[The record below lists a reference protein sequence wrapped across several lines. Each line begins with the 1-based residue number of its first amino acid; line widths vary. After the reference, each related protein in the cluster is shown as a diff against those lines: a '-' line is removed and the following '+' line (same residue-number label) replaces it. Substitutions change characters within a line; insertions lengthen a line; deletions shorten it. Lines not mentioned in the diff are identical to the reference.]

1 MTAPHELSASELAAA
16 IRERRFSATEA
27 VEDHLQRID
36 RLDGA
41 LNAIVT
47 LDAEGALARARQADD
62 ALARGE
68 PTGALHG
75 VPVTIKDC
83 HATAGMRTTVGHEP
97 LRDHVPTEHGTVAA
111 RLVGAGAIVLG
122 KTNVPPLLLGPYT
135 DNAIFGRT
143 NNPWDRERTPGG
155 SSGGSAAAVAAR
167 LSALDI
173 GSDAIGSVRLPA
185 HFCGLFGLKPS
196 ERRVSMHGHYALGEL
211 PGSPHSWRA
220 MATIGPL
227 ARSLDDIELAFAL
240 IAGPDGHDTDVP
252 PLAVTRVPTPELSSL
267 RIAVA
272 RTLPS
277 VPVSREVGD
286 AIEDLG
292 VALARA
298 GARVEPRSPE
308 LDVPAACATMWSLVQ
323 ALGSASEP
331 LPREPSTP
339 RIVSWTRLFTE
350 RDAMI
355 RTADAFMQ
363 EYDALL
369 MPATISTAFRHG
381 APREAF
387 DVDGNAV
394 EYLHYAHHCA
404 LWNATGQPAI
414 VLPFRRS
421 EGGLPIGVQL
431 VGRRWY
437 DERLLAVARAVA
449 ALTGPFAAPPGY

>member
-1 MTAPHELSASELAAA
+1 MLSRSLVVSILALL
-16 IRERRFSATEA
+16 S
-27 VEDHLQRID
+27 
-36 RLDGA
+36 
-41 LNAIVT
+41 
-47 LDAEGALARARQADD
+47 
-62 ALARGE
+62 
-68 PTGALHG
+68 
-75 VPVTIKDC
+75 
-83 HATAGMRTTVGHEP
+83 
-97 LRDHVPTEHGTVAA
+97 
-111 RLVGAGAIVLG
+111 VGAGAQ
-122 KTNVPPLLLGPYT
+122 T
-135 DNAIFGRT
+135 
-143 NNPWDRERTPGG
+143 
-155 SSGGSAAAVAAR
+155 
-167 LSALDI
+167 LDI

-227 ARSLDDIELAFAL
+227 ARSLEDIELAFAL
-240 IAGPDGHDTDVP
+240 LAGPDGRDTDVP
-252 PLAVTRVPTPELSSL
+252 PLPVTRVPTPELSSL

-286 AIEDLG
+286 AIEDL
-292 VALARA
+292 AAELARA
-298 GARVEPRSPE
+298 GARIAPRWPE

-323 ALGSASEP
+323 ALSSASEP

-339 RIVSWTRLFTE
+339 RIVSWTRLFSE

-355 RTADAFMQ
+355 RTSDAFMQ

-394 EYLHYAHHCA
+394 DYPHYAHHCA

-421 EGGLPIGVQL
+421 ADGLPIGVQL

-449 ALTGPFAAPPGY
+449 ALTGPFVAPPGD